1 MARSAAG
8 RPGDRRPRSRDSAA
22 GPQPSLRSS
31 AWSTSR
37 PQAFAGELDAG
48 AEQFLPRQ
56 FGVAAMRLLHAGDHA
71 GHRDRAGA
79 MHIAIVLDPRPR
91 ETGRRRRRRRS
102 ADSPRRAGCA
112 ARACRSRSPH
122 SGPRA
127 RDRAPSRRRRRARS
141 SRAPARRAR
150 MWSRSPHRRSRRR
163 PPAPRR
169 RPRPPCAIARRRCRL
184 WRPPRVCGC
193 AGHWRTGHALLS
205 LLHFLP
211 VGRLFLPE

>member
-1 MARSAAG
+1 MARPAAG
-8 RPGDRRPRSRDSAA
+8 RPADRRRRSRDSAEDRR
-22 GPQPSLRSS
+22 PSSRSS

-37 PQAFAGELDAG
+37 PAGLRRRASTLG

-79 MHIAIVLDPRPR
+79 VQVAVVLDPRPG
-91 ETGRRRRRRRS
+91 EDIGGRAVAGQRIVLE
-102 ADSPRRAGCA
+102 RAGSA

-127 RDRAPSRRRRRARS
+127 RGRAPSRHRRRGRS
-141 SRAPARRAR
+141 SRAPARRAQR
-150 MWSRSPHRRSRRR
+150 WSRSPRRRSRRR

-169 RPRPPCAIARRRCRL
+169 RLRPPCAIARRRCRL
-184 WRPPRVCGC
+184 WR
-193 AGHWRTGHALLS
+193 
-205 LLHFLP
+205 
-211 VGRLFLPE
+211 